1 MRKTSFV
8 LAAIMAIALNC
19 NAQSSNGCYRGFIDA
34 GYSIGVGDYEFG
46 RFEVNTSHGYQFNPY
61 FFLGAGAGL
70 HFMSSYET
78 KDMDIPLDVRDNQ
91 VDIPVFANIRCN
103 FSKKKVSPFVD
114 VKGGIETGSEFN
126 KALGKYKNDFGE
138 LYVNM
143 IAAGEAGGLL
153 DSILDRLANYLEK
166 AISLRRKVKAA
177 MTYPTVVLI
186 VAIAVVYGLMVFI
199 IPKFKEMYEG
209 FGGEL
214 PALTQLAIA
223 ISDFLSKWYGGGLI
237 FASII
242 VSFTVLK
249 LTYTR
254 SPAGR
259 YKLDQI
265 FLRIPKIGD
274 LIRKV
279 AVAKFSRTFGTLLSS
294 GVSILDALDIVAKTS
309 GNKVIE
315 KALLDSKRDI
325 ESGKTIVEPLE
336 KSGVFPS
343 MVIQMIS
350 VGEETGSLDLMLQ
363 KIADF
368 YDDEVDRAVE
378 GLTKLIEPFL
388 MLFVGGAV
396 GFVIIAMY
404 LPIFKLGDVIQ

>member
-1 MRKTSFV
+1 MSIYK
-8 LAAIMAIALNC
+8 
-19 NAQSSNGCYRGFIDA
+19 YRGVDGNGQPIQSIIDADNKQQAIDMLRGRRITVKDIKRDLSKVEIGLPEKVNDEDILISTRQLSVMIDA
-34 GYSIGVGDYEFG
+34 GLPIVKA
-46 RFEVNTSHGYQFNPY
+46 
-61 FFLGAGAGL
+61 L
-70 HFMSSYET
+70 
-78 KDMDIPLDVRDNQ
+78 DIIASQ
-91 VDIPVFANIRCN
+91 A
-103 FSKKKVSPFVD
+103 SKKRMRRIFTD
-114 VKGGIETGSEFN
+114 VKNSIETGSEFN
-126 KALGKYKNDFGE
+126 KALAKYRNDFGD

-153 DSILDRLANYLEK
+153 DNILSRLANYLEK

-199 IPKFKEMYEG
+199 IPKFKDMYEG

-214 PALTQLAIA
+214 PALTQLAI
-223 ISDFLSKWYGGGLI
+223 SMSSFMSKWYGGGLI
-237 FASII
+237 FAAI
-242 VSFTVLK
+242 VGTATAVK
-249 LTYTR
+249 LTYSR

-259 YKLDQI
+259 YRIDQ
-265 FLRIPKIGD
+265 FLLRLPKVGD
-274 LIRKV
+274 LIRKI
-279 AVAKFSRTFGTLLSS
+279 AVAKFARTFGTLLAS

-315 KALLDSKRDI
+315 KAILNSKRDI

-350 VGEETGSLDLMLQ
+350 VGEETGSLDLMLG

-368 YDDEVDRAVE
+368 YDDEVDRSVE
-378 GLTKLIEPFL
+378 GLMKMIEPFL

>member
-1 MRKTSFV
+1 
-8 LAAIMAIALNC
+8 MAVFK
-19 NAQSSNGCYRGFIDA
+19 YRGTDPGGQPIQSIIEAKDKQQALDLLKNRRITVREIKRDLSSVQLRMPEKIKEEDILISTRQLSVMIDA
-34 GYSIGVGDYEFG
+34 GLPIVKA
-46 RFEVNTSHGYQFNPY
+46 
-61 FFLGAGAGL
+61 L
-70 HFMSSYET
+70 
-78 KDMDIPLDVRDNQ
+78 DIIAAQ
-91 VDIPVFANIRCN
+91 A
-103 FSKKKVSPFVD
+103 SKKKMRDMYVD
-114 VKGGIETGSEFN
+114 IKSNIETGSEFN
-126 KALGKYKNDFGE
+126 KALGKYKKDFGD

-153 DSILDRLANYLEK
+153 DNVLDRLAGYLEK
-166 AISLRRKVKAA
+166 SISLKRKVKAA

-186 VAIAVVYGLMVFI
+186 VAVGVVYGLMVFI
-199 IPKFKEMYEG
+199 IPKFKDMYEG

-214 PALTQLAIA
+214 PALTQLAISM
-223 ISDFLSKWYGGGLI
+223 SDFLSKWYGGGLI
-237 FASII
+237 FAGI
-242 VSFTVLK
+242 VITFTALK
-249 LTYTR
+249 LTYSR

-265 FLRIPKIGD
+265 MLRIPKIGD

-279 AVAKFSRTFGTLLSS
+279 AVSKFARTFGTLLAS
-294 GVSILDALDIVAKTS
+294 GVAILEALDIVAKTS

-315 KALLDSKRDI
+315 KALMDSKRDI

-343 MVIQMIS
+343 MVVQMIS
-350 VGEETGSLDLMLQ
+350 VGEETGSLDQMLS

>member
-1 MRKTSFV
+1 
-8 LAAIMAIALNC
+8 MAVFK
-19 NAQSSNGCYRGFIDA
+19 YRGTDPGGQPIQSIIEAKDKQQALDLLKNRRITVREIKRDLSSVQLRMPEKIKEEDILISTRQLSVMIDA
-34 GYSIGVGDYEFG
+34 GLPIVKA
-46 RFEVNTSHGYQFNPY
+46 
-61 FFLGAGAGL
+61 L
-70 HFMSSYET
+70 
-78 KDMDIPLDVRDNQ
+78 DIIAAQ
-91 VDIPVFANIRCN
+91 A
-103 FSKKKVSPFVD
+103 SKKKMRDMYVD
-114 VKGGIETGSEFN
+114 IKSNIETGSEFN
-126 KALGKYKNDFGE
+126 KALGKYKKDFGD

-143 IAAGEAGGLL
+143 IAAGEAGG
-153 DSILDRLANYLEK
+153 YLEK
-166 AISLRRKVKAA
+166 SISLKRKVKAA

-186 VAIAVVYGLMVFI
+186 VAVGVVYGLMVFI
-199 IPKFKEMYEG
+199 IPKFKDMYEG

-214 PALTQLAIA
+214 PALTQLAISM
-223 ISDFLSKWYGGGLI
+223 SDFLSKWYGGGLI
-237 FASII
+237 FAGI
-242 VSFTVLK
+242 VITFTALK
-249 LTYTR
+249 LTYSR

-265 FLRIPKIGD
+265 MLRIPKIGD

-279 AVAKFSRTFGTLLSS
+279 AVSKFARTFGTLLAS
-294 GVSILDALDIVAKTS
+294 GVAILEALDIVAKTS

-315 KALLDSKRDI
+315 KALMDSKRDI

-343 MVIQMIS
+343 MVVQMIS
-350 VGEETGSLDLMLQ
+350 VGEETGSLDQMLS

>member
-1 MRKTSFV
+1 MAVFKYRGTDPGGQPIQSIIEADNKQQAQDILKNRKINVREIKRDLGKAEISLPEKVKDEDILISTRQLSVMVDAGLPIVKALDIIATQASKKRMRKIFT
-8 LAAIMAIALNC
+8 
-19 NAQSSNGCYRGFIDA
+19 
-34 GYSIGVGDYEFG
+34 
-46 RFEVNTSHGYQFNPY
+46 
-61 FFLGAGAGL
+61 
-70 HFMSSYET
+70 
-78 KDMDIPLDVRDNQ
+78 
-91 VDIPVFANIRCN
+91 
-103 FSKKKVSPFVD
+103 D

-126 KALGKYKNDFGE
+126 KALGKYKNEFGD

-166 AISLRRKVKAA
+166 SISLKRKVKAA

-214 PALTQLAIA
+214 PALTQLAIS

-237 FASII
+237 FATII
-242 VSFTVLK
+242 VLFTLLK

-259 YKLDQI
+259 YKMDQV

-294 GVSILDALDIVAKTS
+294 GVSILEALDIVAKTS

-368 YDDEVDRAVE
+368 YDDEVDRSVE

>member
-1 MRKTSFV
+1 MAVYKYRGTDPGGQPIQSIIEADNKQQAAEILKNRRIAVREIKRDFSKAEFSLPEKIKDEDILISTRQLSVMVDAGLPIVKALDIIATQASKKRMRKIFT
-8 LAAIMAIALNC
+8 
-19 NAQSSNGCYRGFIDA
+19 
-34 GYSIGVGDYEFG
+34 
-46 RFEVNTSHGYQFNPY
+46 
-61 FFLGAGAGL
+61 
-70 HFMSSYET
+70 
-78 KDMDIPLDVRDNQ
+78 
-91 VDIPVFANIRCN
+91 
-103 FSKKKVSPFVD
+103 D

-126 KALGKYKNDFGE
+126 KALAKYKNDFGE

-153 DSILDRLANYLEK
+153 DSILDRLATYLEK

-186 VAIAVVYGLMVFI
+186 VAVAVVYGLMVFI

-214 PALTQLAIA
+214 PALTQLAIS

-242 VSFTVLK
+242 VTFTVLK

-259 YKLDQI
+259 YKMDQV

>member
-1 MRKTSFV
+1 MAVFKYRGTDPGGQPIQSIIEADNKQQAQDILKNRKINVREIKRDLGKAEISLPEKVKDEDILISTRQLSVMVDAGLPIVKALDIIATQASKKRMRKIFT
-8 LAAIMAIALNC
+8 
-19 NAQSSNGCYRGFIDA
+19 
-34 GYSIGVGDYEFG
+34 
-46 RFEVNTSHGYQFNPY
+46 
-61 FFLGAGAGL
+61 
-70 HFMSSYET
+70 
-78 KDMDIPLDVRDNQ
+78 
-91 VDIPVFANIRCN
+91 
-103 FSKKKVSPFVD
+103 D

-126 KALGKYKNDFGE
+126 KALGKYKNEFGD

-166 AISLRRKVKAA
+166 SISLKRKVKAA

-214 PALTQLAIA
+214 PALTQLAIS

-237 FASII
+237 FATII
-242 VSFTVLK
+242 VSFTLLK

-259 YKLDQI
+259 YKMDQV

-294 GVSILDALDIVAKTS
+294 GVSILEALDIVAKTS

-368 YDDEVDRAVE
+368 YDDEVDRSVE

>member
-1 MRKTSFV
+1 MAVFKYRGTDPGGQPIQSIIEADNKQQAQDILKNRKINVREIKRDLGKAEISLPEKVKDEDILISTRQLSVMVDAGLPIVKALDIIATQASKKRMRKIFT
-8 LAAIMAIALNC
+8 
-19 NAQSSNGCYRGFIDA
+19 
-34 GYSIGVGDYEFG
+34 
-46 RFEVNTSHGYQFNPY
+46 
-61 FFLGAGAGL
+61 
-70 HFMSSYET
+70 
-78 KDMDIPLDVRDNQ
+78 
-91 VDIPVFANIRCN
+91 
-103 FSKKKVSPFVD
+103 D

-126 KALGKYKNDFGE
+126 KALGKYKNEFGD

-166 AISLRRKVKAA
+166 SISLKRKVKAA

-214 PALTQLAIA
+214 PALTQLAIS

-237 FASII
+237 FATII
-242 VSFTVLK
+242 VSFTFLK

-259 YKLDQI
+259 YKMDQV

-294 GVSILDALDIVAKTS
+294 GVSILEALDIVAKTS

-368 YDDEVDRAVE
+368 YDDEVDRSVE

>member
-1 MRKTSFV
+1 MAVYKYRGTDPGGQPIQSIIEADNKQQATEILKNRRIAVREIKRDLSKVEIGLPEKINDEDVLISTRQLSVMVDAGLPIVKALDIIATQASKKRMRK
-8 LAAIMAIALNC
+8 I
-19 NAQSSNGCYRGFIDA
+19 
-34 GYSIGVGDYEFG
+34 
-46 RFEVNTSHGYQFNPY
+46 
-61 FFLGAGAGL
+61 
-70 HFMSSYET
+70 FM
-78 KDMDIPLDVRDNQ
+78 
-91 VDIPVFANIRCN
+91 
-103 FSKKKVSPFVD
+103 D

-126 KALGKYKNDFGE
+126 KALGRYKNDFGE

-153 DSILDRLANYLEK
+153 DSILERLANYLEK
-166 AISLRRKVKAA
+166 SISLKRKVKAA

-186 VAIAVVYGLMVFI
+186 VAVAVVYGLMVFI

-214 PALTQLAIA
+214 PALTQLAIS

-249 LTYTR
+249 LTYKR

-259 YKLDQI
+259 YKMDQI

-368 YDDEVDRAVE
+368 YDDEVDRSVE